1 MPAAT
6 YGPNLSDAGRVII
19 VGGAWCVVI
28 ALVVVAL
35 ARFLAYDQRRLIT
48 MFDAYSAWV
57 YLPAYPIA
65 IGAFA
70 TGRVAL
76 GVVAAAVV
84 VVHLFLIGATATH
97 TVNPGTDDVVL
108 RVVTAN
114 LRFRNGK
121 ATRLAREL
129 AAYNAD
135 IVILQE
141 VTPNWW
147 DALDAP
153 GAFAG
158 WTGQAHALVDSPGG
172 AALLSRHL
180 LRDVRIVPMGDWPL
194 LSAVVE
200 HPVAGPIRCIN
211 VHPVPPPYGFA
222 RHQQMVATIVDTARD
237 AIERGDMTIVA
248 GDFNLTQFNRT
259 LHVLR
264 RLGLR
269 SAHQMLGRV
278 FAVTWPN
285 GRRRLPPI
293 RVDHVLCTAPLVA
306 VRVTHGR
313 GIGSDHRPVVVD
325 LAIEASG
332 RGPSE
337 GEAGEPPTSPGV

>member
-1 MPAAT
+1 MSVVSSAPD
-6 YGPNLSDAGRVII
+6 LSDAARVIV
-19 VGGAWCVVI
+19 VGGAWCVII
-28 ALVVVAL
+28 ALLIVAL
-35 ARFLAYDQRRLIT
+35 ARFVAYDRRRLIT
-48 MFDAYSAWV
+48 MFNAYTAWV

-65 IGAFA
+65 IGAFV
-70 TGRVAL
+70 TRRPAL
-76 GVVAAAVV
+76 GFVAIAVV
-84 VVHLFLIGATATH
+84 LVHAHLVGATARRAVH
-97 TVNPGTDDVVL
+97 HGTDEVVL

-121 ATRLAREL
+121 ANRLAREL
-129 AAYNAD
+129 AAYEAD

-141 VTPNWW
+141 VTPKWW
-147 DALDAP
+147 EALDAP

-158 WTGQAHALVDSPGG
+158 STGQAHALVDSPGG
-172 AALLSRHL
+172 AALFSRHP
-180 LRDVRIVPMGDWPL
+180 LRDVRIAEMADWPL

-200 HPVAGPIRCIN
+200 HPVAGPIRCVN

-222 RHQQMVATIVDTARD
+222 RHQQMVATILETACD
-237 AIERGDMTIVA
+237 AVARGDVTIVA

-259 LHVLR
+259 LRVLR

-269 SAHQMLGRV
+269 SAHEMCRRV

-313 GIGSDHRPVVVD
+313 GIGSDHRPVIAD
-325 LAIEASG
+325 LALRAAG
-332 RGPSE
+332 RRPANGD
-337 GEAGEPPTSPGV
+337 AAAPPLSPVT